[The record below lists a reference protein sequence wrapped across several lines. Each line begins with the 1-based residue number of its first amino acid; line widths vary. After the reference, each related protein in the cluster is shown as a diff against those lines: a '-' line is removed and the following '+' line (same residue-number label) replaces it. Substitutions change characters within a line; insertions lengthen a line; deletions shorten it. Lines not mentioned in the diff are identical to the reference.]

1 MLQYTHFQGLTYCSM
16 RLLLGPLFHEFNV
29 GLDMCTCKLSA
40 FTSHL
45 WDCNIS
51 RDRGCLHSALHVPM
65 CQRRTFSQHFGN
77 LYLYDE
83 PKIKPPNKNIIFQKY
98 ISEKTVDNDLNLGSE
113 DDLQKDISSHKTYI
127 HKPLIIKSCQSYSW
141 QQNGIIP

>member
-1 MLQYTHFQGLTYCSM
+1 MLQFTHFQGLTYCSV

-29 GLDMCTCKLSA
+29 GLDMYICKLSA

-45 WDCNIS
+45 WDCTIS
-51 RDRGCLHSALHVPM
+51 RDRGCLHSTLHVPM
-65 CQRRTFSQHFGN
+65 CQRRTFFQHFRN

-83 PKIKPPNKNIIFQKY
+83 PKIKPPNIFQKY
-98 ISEKTVDNDLNLGSE
+98 ISEKIRDTDLSLESE
-113 DDLQKDISSHKTYI
+113 GDLPKDISSHKIYI
-127 HKPLIIKSCQSYSW
+127 HKLLIIKNYQSYSW